1 MQDTHLRWML
11 AVLVSLLILIGFLF
25 FYPNASAPTASP
37 HPVYSSILQSTG
49 PYDAFAS
56 WIGVLFGLLLI
67 AIVYLTMAVGL
78 LRPRH
83 KSALKAWIARAT
95 LIYGLVWI
103 SIKLVYDAYLL
114 NATPAFF
121 GGFPI
126 PTALLIYGMG
136 SFPLFII
143 PLYYYYF
150 SKDVYSDEDQQ
161 RFEQIM
167 KDQAL
172 DKGGNHA

>member
-11 AVLVSLLILIGFLF
+11 AVLVSLLMLIGFLF
-25 FYPNASAPTASP
+25 FYPNASNPTASP

-49 PYDAFAS
+49 PYDTFAS

-67 AIVYLTMAVGL
+67 ATIYLTMAIGL
-78 LRPRH
+78 FRPQH
-83 KSALKAWIARAT
+83 KSTLKAWVLRAT

-103 SIKLVYDAYLL
+103 SIKLVYDVYLT
-114 NATPAFF
+114 NPEPAFF

-126 PTALLIYGMG
+126 PTALLLYGMG
-136 SFPLFII
+136 SFPLFLI

-167 KDQAL
+167 KDNAL
-172 DKGGNHA
+172 ENGGNHA